1 MEESDLWTNKKLL
14 EAVAATRYLA
24 YIKADKTVDGY
35 NDGKRDVGNYIFV
48 DKEDR
53 VVVLDVHDA

>member
-1 MEESDLWTNKKLL
+1 M
-14 EAVAATRYLA
+14 YLA

-35 NDGKRDVGNYIFV
+35 NDGKRDVGDYIFV

-53 VVVLDVHDA
+53 VVVLDVHNAQNI